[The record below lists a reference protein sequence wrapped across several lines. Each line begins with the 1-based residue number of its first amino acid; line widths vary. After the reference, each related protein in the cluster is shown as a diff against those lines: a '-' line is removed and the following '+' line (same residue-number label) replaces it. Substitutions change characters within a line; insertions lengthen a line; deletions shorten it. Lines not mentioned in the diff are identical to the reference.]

1 MILSHQVN
9 IRLNSQFL
17 NGISRVLQKLFRY
30 INGTAISTFAV
41 PALTLLFSS
50 FDLNLNDSQS
60 DMLSFGSSL

>member
-17 NGISRVLQKLFRY
+17 NGISRVLQKLLRY